1 MAIFGNLFGSKSNQ
15 NNQTVQPSAPV
26 QPTVQPSAPKLGGL
40 NLSKEQAVMQL
51 DLRKKEVAS
60 LCPPGTAM
68 HGLISRVCVAL
79 DYSGSMRDLY
89 RSGFVQNVLERL
101 LPIAMQFDDNGEM
114 EVWLFE
120 NGSRRVTPISL
131 KNFYGYIQNENFLNK
146 YHMGGTNY
154 APVMKDIYQK
164 YIVEEP
170 ANVPTLV
177 LFMTDGNN
185 FDHGDTNAFMKEVS
199 KYPIF
204 WQFVGMGSASFD
216 YLERLDNLKGR
227 VVDNANFFAVRD
239 LMSMS
244 DSELYHKLLA
254 EYPQWLIDSTKANI
268 W

>member
-1 MAIFGNLFGSKSNQ
+1 MAIFGNMFNKNPQ
-15 NNQTVQPSAPV
+15 QPQQPQ
-26 QPTVQPSAPKLGGL
+26 QPTAPQPASTPVLGGL

-51 DLRKKEVAS
+51 DLRKKEVAN

-68 HGLISRVCVAL
+68 HGLTCRVCVAL

-131 KNFYGYIQNENFLNK
+131 NNFYGYIENEKFLERF
-146 YHMGGTNY
+146 HMGGTNY
-154 APVMKDIYQK
+154 APVMKDIFKK
-164 YIVEEP
+164 YIQEEP

-185 FDHGDTNAFMKEVS
+185 FDHGDTNTFMKEAS

-204 WQFVGMGSASFD
+204 WQFVGMGNAKFD

-227 VVDNANFFAVRD
+227 VVDNANFFAVND
-239 LMSMS
+239 LMQLS
-244 DSELYHKLLA
+244 DTELYNRLLA
-254 EYPQWLIDSTKANI
+254 EYPQWLIESTKANI